1 MSIATLLAMR
11 RLLLQVVKMLELEL
25 HGRGVSLNDRQS
37 QSERLH
43 ITWQHCYTSARNV
56 TGSVTTY
63 R

>member
-43 ITWQHCYTSARNV
+43 IT
-56 TGSVTTY
+56 
-63 R
+63 